1 MKALYKAGAHA
12 GFELVD
18 RPEPE
23 AGPDDVKIRVM
34 TTGICGTDLHIQSWD
49 AWAQGIIQ
57 APLIAGHEFYGEVV
71 EIGEDVRDV
80 KVGDRVSGEGHVVCG
95 ICRNCRAGRRQ
106 MCIHTVSVGV
116 QRDGAF
122 AEYVVIPETNVWVH
136 QDPSVTPELGAIFD
150 PFGNAVHTA
159 LSFPLVGED
168 VLITGAGPIGLMAI
182 AVARHAGARKIAITD
197 VSAPRLELARQ
208 LGVDLAID
216 VSKTRVRE
224 AQRELGM
231 REGFDIGLEMSGHP
245 TALPEMIDNMN
256 HGGRIAMLGLPSQS
270 IDIDWGKVVT
280 HMLTLKGIY
289 GREMFETWYAMSAM
303 LSSNRTCTPTS
314 PPWSRTCCRR
324 RNGRRASKLPAR
336 ASAARLCST
345 GQTSEPT
352 SRSAAPIHQENT
364 RLTTSRGAPHVFSHQ
379 GPAAQ
384 RTG

>member
-1 MKALYKAGAHA
+1 MKALYKSGPQA

-18 RPEPE
+18 RPEPV
-23 AGPDDVKIRVM
+23 AGPADVKIRVM

-49 AWAQGIIQ
+49 PWAQGIIE
-57 APLIAGHEFYGEVV
+57 APLIPGHEFYGEVV
-71 EIGEDVRDV
+71 EIGEGVRDV

-136 QDPSVTPELGAIFD
+136 HDPSVTPGLGAIFD

-197 VSAPRLELARQ
+197 ISRPRLDLARQ
-208 LGVDLAID
+208 LGADLAID
-216 VSKTRVRE
+216 VSSTRVRD

-231 REGFDIGLEMSGHP
+231 REGFDIGMEMSGHP

-256 HGGRIAMLGLPSQS
+256 HGGRIAMLGLPSQD
-270 IDIDWGKVVT
+270 ITIDWGKVVT

-289 GREMFETWYAMSAM
+289 GREMYETWYAMSAM
-303 LSSNRTCTPTS
+303 LSSN
-314 PPWSRTCCRR
+314 
-324 RNGRRASKLPAR
+324 PALH
-336 ASAARLCST
+336 AGISAVVTDTL
-345 GQTSEPT
+345 
-352 SRSAAPIHQENT
+352 
-364 RLTTSRGAPHVFSHQ
+364 
-379 GPAAQ
+379 PAAQ
-384 RTG
+384 WEKGFDLARSGAGGKVVLDWTQL

>member
-1 MKALYKAGAHA
+1 MPPSRMPNVRMPMKALYKARAAA

-23 AGPDDVKIRVM
+23 AGPHDVKIRVL

-57 APLIAGHEFYGEVV
+57 TPLIAGHEFYGEVV
-71 EIGEDVRDV
+71 EIGDDVRDV
-80 KVGDRVSGEGHVVCG
+80 KVGDRVSGEGHIVCG

-106 MCIHTVSVGV
+106 MCIHTLSVGV

-182 AVARHAGARKIAITD
+182 AVVRHAGARKIAITD

-216 VSKTRVRE
+216 VSRTRVRE

-245 TALPEMIDNMN
+245 SALPEMIDNMN
-256 HGGRIAMLGLPSQS
+256 HGGRIAMLGLPSQP
-270 IDIDWGKVVT
+270 IEIDWGKVVT

-303 LSSNRTCTPTS
+303 LSSNQTLHANISAVVTDV
-314 PPWSRTCCRR
+314 
-324 RNGRRASKLPAR
+324 LPATQWEKGFDI
-336 ASAARLCST
+336 ARSGVGGKVVLDWT
-345 GQTSEPT
+345 E
-352 SRSAAPIHQENT
+352 
-364 RLTTSRGAPHVFSHQ
+364 F
-379 GPAAQ
+379 
-384 RTG
+384 

>member
-1 MKALYKAGAHA
+1 MKALYKSGPQA

-23 AGPDDVKIRVM
+23 AGPADVKIRVM

-49 AWAQGIIQ
+49 SWAQGIIE
-57 APLIAGHEFYGEVV
+57 APLIPGHEFYGEVV
-71 EIGEDVRDV
+71 EVGEDVRDV
-80 KVGDRVSGEGHVVCG
+80 KVGDRASGEGHVVCG

-197 VSAPRLELARQ
+197 VSPPRLKLASK
-208 LGVDLAID
+208 LGADLAIN
-216 VSKTRVRE
+216 VVTTRVRD

-231 REGFDIGLEMSGHP
+231 REGFDIGMEMSGHP

-256 HGGRIAMLGLPSQS
+256 HGGRIAMLGLPSQD
-270 IDIDWGKVVT
+270 ITIDWGKVVT

-289 GREMFETWYAMSAM
+289 GREMYETWYAMSAM
-303 LSSNRTCTPTS
+303 LSSNPVL
-314 PPWSRTCCRR
+314 
-324 RNGRRASKLPAR
+324 RAGIAAVVTDTLPASDWER
-336 ASAARLCST
+336 GFDLARSGAGGKVVLDW
-345 GQTSEPT
+345 
-352 SRSAAPIHQENT
+352 T
-364 RLTTSRGAPHVFSHQ
+364 RP
-379 GPAAQ
+379 
-384 RTG
+384 

>member
-1 MKALYKAGAHA
+1 MKALYKAGAQA

-18 RPEPE
+18 RPEPV
-23 AGPDDVKIRVM
+23 AGPADVKIRVL

-49 AWAQGIIQ
+49 SWAQGIIE
-57 APLIAGHEFYGEVV
+57 APLIPGHEFYGEVV
-71 EIGEDVRDV
+71 EAGEDVRDV

-136 QDPSVTPELGAIFD
+136 HDPSVTPELGAIFD

-197 VSAPRLELARQ
+197 VSRPRLELARH
-208 LGVDLAID
+208 LGADLAID
-216 VSKTRVRE
+216 VSTTRVRD
-224 AQRELGM
+224 AQRDLGM
-231 REGFDIGLEMSGHP
+231 REGFDIGMEMSGHP
-245 TALPEMIDNMN
+245 GALPEMIDNMN
-256 HGGRIAMLGLPSQS
+256 HGGRIAMLGLPSQD
-270 IDIDWGKVVT
+270 IIIDWGKVVT

-289 GREMFETWYAMSAM
+289 GREMYETWYAMSAM
-303 LSSNRTCTPTS
+303 LSSNPVLH
-314 PPWSRTCCRR
+314 
-324 RNGRRASKLPAR
+324 AAI
-336 ASAARLCST
+336 SAVVTDTL
-345 GQTSEPT
+345 
-352 SRSAAPIHQENT
+352 
-364 RLTTSRGAPHVFSHQ
+364 
-379 GPAAQ
+379 PAAQ
-384 RTG
+384 WEKGFDLARSGTGGKVVLDWTQL